1 VKVDVTQRNQN
12 PAALLPEKCEPEVPN
27 NFRERSLKKEL
38 GGETKDTEGDDD
50 HKKKENYSAEFRH
63 GSITPCHRLGTLV
76 GRVRWRAAGRLRRL
90 LSRGRGFPNRTKI
103 GRIGIANA
111 VFLENFTGGVKQLG
125 AVKHHGFVGQHA

>member
-1 VKVDVTQRNQN
+1 MRGFLKRSKGLAIHQVKVDVTQRNQN

-63 GSITPCHRLGTLV
+63 GSIP
-76 GRVRWRAAGRLRRL
+76 A
-90 LSRGRGFPNRTKI
+90 
-103 GRIGIANA
+103 
-111 VFLENFTGGVKQLG
+111 TGWER
-125 AVKHHGFVGQHA
+125 